1 MQRKKPDGG
10 GADMIRGAYKSLK
23 ELVRVRVLKQVK
35 AKFLY
40 LEITHRCN
48 LACVACYTGAGRE
61 KDDVLTLEE
70 QKSVIRQGRAMGVRS
85 VSLSGSGEPLMC
97 RHLFDL
103 LDYVGELG
111 MSAVIF
117 TNGTLIDEA
126 TAGQLMSRNVF
137 TFFKLYSLDPD
148 VFDGMVGRRNAYEW
162 TEHRYKVQGEE
173 RVQMVPSGLKALLE
187 AQRSVGRSDLVKVET
202 LVTKMNIV
210 GVSAIARFCRDCDIG
225 FFMETPVFKGR
236 AIENYERV
244 AVSAEDYAKLY
255 GELAAIFGEDY
266 MLDLKNA
273 CCLVERN
280 PVVWTDGRI
289 GFCSSRAADVGN
301 VRDEPLKGLF
311 LKARRMKHKED
322 RMIKKRAA
330 EGRYFRTCPSR
341 QLCEIRHGLPCDY

>member
-1 MQRKKPDGG
+1 
-10 GADMIRGAYKSLK
+10 MIRAPFKSLE
-23 ELVRVRVLKQVK
+23 ELVRVRVLRQVK

-48 LACVACYTGAGRE
+48 LACISCYTGAGRE
-61 KDDVLTLEE
+61 KDDVLTLAE

-97 RHLFDL
+97 RHVFEL
-103 LDYVGELG
+103 LDYVVDLG

-126 TAGQLMSRNVF
+126 TAGRLMSRNVF
-137 TFFKLYSLDPD
+137 TFFKLYSLEPD
-148 VFDGMVGRRNAYEW
+148 VFDGMVGRRNTYEW

-173 RVQMVPSGLKALLE
+173 RVRMVPAGLKALLE
-187 AQRSVGRSDLVKVET
+187 AQRSVGRSDLVKAET
-202 LVTKMNIV
+202 LVTKMNIG
-210 GVSAIARFCRDCDIG
+210 GVPAIARFCRDCDIG

-236 AIENYERV
+236 AIENYDRV
-244 AVSAEDYAKLY
+244 AVSAEGYAKLY
-255 GELAAIFGEDY
+255 EALAAIFGKDY
-266 MLDLKNA
+266 MLELKNTG
-273 CCLVERN
+273 CLVERN

-301 VRDEPLKGLF
+301 VRDEPLKSLF
-311 LKARRMKHKED
+311 LKARRMKHKEE
-322 RMIKKRAA
+322 RMIKTRA